1 VALDGIPDETKA
13 SLITQLS
20 EGDIAVVETYLSEW
34 RKGVNVPV
42 RFQGQGNV
50 GFEKRATGGPVQA
63 GRAYVVGDNPDG
75 SWNSTTEMFIPD
87 RPGRASSARGESC
100 GDVRPGCRAVTVG

>member
-50 GFEKRATGGPVQA
+50 GFESAPLAVRCRPVA
-63 GRAYVVGDNPDG
+63 AYVVGDNPDG
-75 SWNSTTEMFIPD
+75 SWNSTTEMFILID
-87 RPGRASSARGESC
+87 LAVRRARCGESC